1 MLIRL
6 RLLGTIKEASGVSE
20 EEIQIPGDSS
30 VYTALKLLIAKY
42 GDSFSKVLFDPVID
56 RPTNTLIIVN
66 GVEIDNLN
74 GLCTPL
80 KEGDELT
87 LLSVTHGG

>member
-20 EEIQIPGDSS
+20 EEIQIPEESS
-30 VYTALKLLIAKY
+30 VYTTLKLLTGKY
-42 GDSFSKVLFDPVID
+42 GGSFSKVLFDPLID
-56 RPTNTLIIVN
+56 KPTNTLIIIN

-80 KEGDELT
+80 REGDELT